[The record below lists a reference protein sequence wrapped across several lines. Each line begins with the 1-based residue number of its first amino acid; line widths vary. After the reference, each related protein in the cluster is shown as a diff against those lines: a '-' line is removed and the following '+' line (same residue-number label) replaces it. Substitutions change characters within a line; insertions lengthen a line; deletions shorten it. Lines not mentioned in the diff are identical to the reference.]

1 MAPEL
6 EMSWMSVFWE
16 LAFMV
21 SEHFIQVS
29 KSGKLPTVLPN
40 YKS

>member
-16 LAFMV
+16 QAMV